1 MTSILRVDSI
11 QTAAGGSATASG
23 LGIGGIGK
31 VSQQVVGT
39 TSTAIT
45 DNSNLPSN
53 ANLIEVKP
61 IHNPTKVIIFGKIT
75 LEFLFETNLMFFF
88 GFSIYLLA
96 INVSPATAL
105 WLTFTNGS

>member
-1 MTSILRVDSI
+1 MI
-11 QTAAGGSATASG
+11 AA
-23 LGIGGIGK
+23 IK
-31 VSQQVVGT
+31 
-39 TSTAIT
+39 TAIT

-61 IHNPTKVIIFGKIT
+61 IHTPTNVIIFGKIT
-75 LEFLFETNLMFFF
+75 LEFLFDTNLIFFF

-105 WLTFTNGS
+105 